1 MYKLKNGQV
10 VTLSIFSLIFAFA
23 FKSVYWGVRFGLVMG
38 AVGIIW
44 NSHVA
49 LTEVYQQIKN
59 AYLSL
64 KSWFYDEH
72 VDGKSFLKSLNTK
85 PDSLKNFRLHHKS
98 IFKLPLS
105 RRAILSVIN
114 ENEDMTKPCE
124 GSMKTI
130 VETI

>member
-1 MYKLKNGQV
+1 
-10 VTLSIFSLIFAFA
+10 
-23 FKSVYWGVRFGLVMG
+23 MG

-72 VDGKSFLKSLNTK
+72 IDGKSFLKSLNTK
-85 PDSLKNFRLHHKS
+85 PDSIKNFRLHHTS

-105 RRAILSVIN
+105 RRAILSVVN